1 MHLPAAAVLRCLN
14 HTAQV
19 LDCVEN
25 VPPDTLLGVWK
36 ELSAA
41 SEQLRLLMT
50 TRSLF
55 ATQDLEDVATTVEIR
70 RLSRRASI
78 DLLRNIVKVSCK
90 LARLVVLIFFFK
102 ISAGPRF
109 RARRIQLRV
118 RLRRWPP
125 HGPACCRQQPEQR
138 PQVPPPQFSTSQ
150 TRFNCF
156 GLGPPGTASATT
168 RLSASAPHFSLNL
181 LTAPPC
187 GSALRRLSSGCPRST
202 LRCLRRCRSC
212 AAILT

>member
-90 LARLVVLIFFFK
+90 LARFVVLIYFLKSLQDRDFGHEEFNYVFDYVGGHPM
-102 ISAGPRF
+102 A
-109 RARRIQLRV
+109 LRV
-118 RLRRWPP
+118 V
-125 HGPACCRQQPEQR
+125 G
-138 PQVPPPQFSTSQ
+138 S
-150 TRFNCF
+150 
-156 GLGPPGTASATT
+156 
-168 RLSASAPHFSLNL
+168 SLNSDPKYHPHTFPHPKPVS
-181 LTAPPC
+181 TA
-187 GSALRRLSSGCPRST
+187 LV
-202 LRCLRRCRSC
+202 
-212 AAILT
+212 